1 MKKIRDYKKEFEME
15 KSILNNKPIKCEKRN
30 YDFFDAHSFYW
41 EIEDILVPYYIEGIS
56 SYFCVELRVFSEGEV
71 FKKEHPEG
79 VRFHILVIDNNID
92 DGLPIE
98 PEDLLRNL
106 MVPDSGKDY
115 IVDNITKSVICPKKS
130 IKEFLME
137 KYRYF
142 EEDSLMVNISKVYN
156 DIKEDCFREILKIY
170 GR

>member
-1 MKKIRDYKKEFEME
+1 M
-15 KSILNNKPIKCEKRN
+15 
-30 YDFFDAHSFYW
+30 
-41 EIEDILVPYYIEGIS
+41 
-56 SYFCVELRVFSEGEV
+56 
-71 FKKEHPEG
+71 
-79 VRFHILVIDNNID
+79 IDNNID

-98 PEDLLRNL
+98 PEDLLKNL
-106 MVPDSGKDY
+106 MVPDSGYDY